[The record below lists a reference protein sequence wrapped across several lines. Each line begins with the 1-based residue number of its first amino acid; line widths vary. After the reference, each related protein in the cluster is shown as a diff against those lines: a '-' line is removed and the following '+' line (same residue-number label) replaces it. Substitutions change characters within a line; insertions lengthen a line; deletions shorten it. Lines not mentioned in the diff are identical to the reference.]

1 MLNCNNDFIS
11 LYEELSQLNE
21 KWYSLEGYNERL

>member
-1 MLNCNNDFIS
+1 MIKTDFIS

-21 KWYSLEGYNERL
+21 KWYNSEEYNGRL